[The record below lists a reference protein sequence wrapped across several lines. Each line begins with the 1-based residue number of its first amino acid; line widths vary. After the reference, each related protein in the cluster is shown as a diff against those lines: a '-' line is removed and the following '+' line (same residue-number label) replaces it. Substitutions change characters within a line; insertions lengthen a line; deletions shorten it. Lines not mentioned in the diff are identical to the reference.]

1 MARWGL
7 RGCAPTVLPG
17 CMWRI
22 VRLSACEIDTEPHNR
37 SESTQ
42 EPEFRETAR
51 SGHSARAQRLGHED
65 YEDEGQRRDGRP
77 EGKGP
82 FEAVEVEQQS
92 A

>member
-7 RGCAPTVLPG
+7 RGCAQTVLPG

-51 SGHSARAQRLGHED
+51 SGRRARAQGLGHEQR
-65 YEDEGQRRDGRP
+65 EDQGDGGHGRTHREGP
-77 EGKGP
+77 L
-82 FEAVEVEQQS
+82 EAVEVEQ
-92 A
+92 

>member
-22 VRLSACEIDTEPHNR
+22 VRLSACEIDT
-37 SESTQ
+37 Q

-51 SGHSARAQRLGHED
+51 SGRRARAQGLGHEQR
-65 YEDEGQRRDGRP
+65 EDQGDGGHGRTHREGP
-77 EGKGP
+77 L
-82 FEAVEVEQQS
+82 EAVEVEQ
-92 A
+92 